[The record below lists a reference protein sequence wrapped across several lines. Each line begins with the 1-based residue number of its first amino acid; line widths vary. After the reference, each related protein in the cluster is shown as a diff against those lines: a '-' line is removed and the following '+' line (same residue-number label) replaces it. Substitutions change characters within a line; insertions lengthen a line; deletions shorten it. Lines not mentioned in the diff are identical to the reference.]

1 MRNGL
6 IAITTALSVLGGG
19 LMAAEIDSPVIHNY
33 NYFAAGYGFLSDIA
47 DSDIDAHG
55 VVGDFS
61 FEEGGLLIGVDGGY
75 FWATDTGDA
84 DVNLW
89 NVKPR
94 LGYVARLMEN
104 HLNIIPNVA
113 GEWSGIEVDDP
124 LFGSGSDDTWSI
136 FPGVGL
142 SYAFNNRIALNGSY
156 AWGYNFDSEEDDHFF
171 TAGGKFAVFER
182 VGLAVNGLFR
192 QDFGFTGITATV
204 EFHY

>member
-1 MRNGL
+1 MRNGI
-6 IAITTALSVLGGG
+6 IAITAALSVIGGG

-61 FEEGGLLIGVDGGY
+61 FEEGGFLIGVDGGY

-94 LGYVARLMEN
+94 VGYVLRLLEN

-113 GEWSGIEVDDP
+113 GEWSGIELDDP
-124 LFGSGSDDTWSI
+124 VFGSDSDDTWSI
-136 FPGVGL
+136 FPGIGL
-142 SYAFNNRIALNGSY
+142 SYAINNRFALNGSY
-156 AWGYNFDSEEDDHFF
+156 AWGYNFDSEDSDHFF
-171 TAGGKFAVFER
+171 TAGGKFALFER

-192 QDFGFTGITATV
+192 EDFGFTGVTAVV